1 MQNSS
6 RLTPL
11 DGDLVGTTVG
21 LEEGETDGPFDGDKE
36 GPFVIGRSDGLLEG
50 CVEMYFLI

>member
-11 DGDLVGTTVG
+11 DG
-21 LEEGETDGPFDGDKE
+21 LEEGETDGPFDGDEE
-36 GPFVIGRSDGLLEG
+36 GPLVIGRSVGLLEG